1 MGFQG
6 SEETRVD
13 FWASEKDVDFHESET
28 SLLGSGD
35 PTGPDLRDSGADLR
49 DSTDTDTAGFG
60 AQGDTVEDFCT
71 S

>member
-13 FWASEKDVDFHESET
+13 FWDSEKDADLHDSET
-28 SLLGSGD
+28 SLLGSGNA
-35 PTGPDLRDSGADLR
+35 TGPGLRDSGADLR
-49 DSTDTDTAGFG
+49 DSTDTDMAGFE
-60 AQGDTVEDFCT
+60 AQGEIVEDFCI

>member
-1 MGFQG
+1 MGFHG

-13 FWASEKDVDFHESET
+13 FWDSEKDVDFHESET

-35 PTGPDLRDSGADLR
+35 ATGPDLRDSGADLR
-49 DSTDTDTAGFG
+49 DSTDMEGFE
-60 AQGDTVEDFCT
+60 AQGETVEDFCI